1 MADERAKKLVK
12 KIVDLTK
19 SARGKNVRLPPMGKL
34 MRDVGYSESYST
46 NPAQKKNT
54 KRTWADLMEEFLPE
68 SLVAQRHGELLNASA
83 IDSYTFTQSDNG
95 GREITDEEIK
105 EIVESVAGC
114 KLIYIKR
121 AKYLGT
127 IAFFQVPDARARK
140 EAVDLAHKLRG
151 KYAPEQIDIGKRKYS
166 NLSNA
171 ELAEH
176 ISKLKAY
183 LLKK

>member
-34 MRDVGYSESYST
+34 MREVGYSESYST

-68 SLVAQRHGELLNASA
+68 NLVAQRHGELMNASA
-83 IDSYTFTQSDNG
+83 IESYTFSQDEKR
-95 GREITDEEIK
+95 GRELTDEEVRAV
-105 EIVESVAGC
+105 VESVPGC

-121 AKYLGT
+121 GKYTGT
-127 IAFFQVPDARARK
+127 VAFFQTPDMKARK
-140 EAVDLAHKLRG
+140 EAVELTYKLRG
-151 KYAPEQIDIGKRKYS
+151 KFAPEQIDIVKRKFGH
-166 NLSNA
+166 LSNA

-176 ISKLKAY
+176 IGKLKGF